1 MLTQSVSKDLT
12 MKKHMAVFSVLMM
25 SFMTF
30 SAFAKC
36 NPVRDI
42 GTPGDDRHGGVPLIF
57 GTIKLQPTEFM
68 PTGLISATNVS
79 VGQAQAFQSGKN
91 VNGPDTLLYICDIT
105 DAGKTFENFATN
117 GDESTGG
124 YNGNSDGVYQ
134 TYFPYTGIKLIRDK
148 DGKVFS
154 RYWQQSPISGHRV
167 GNKLY
172 FYARDFSSITAELYR
187 LPATMRGKASANW
200 SHCNGPAPDNSSGIG
215 YTCTQPNGYT
225 VFVGPGWNDDQN
237 IKPGTDS
244 NTNWGGFSNS
254 NWIAFG
260 MQYSP
265 ANTFAQTLWGCRVL
279 SYTNPVVL
287 PTITV
292 SEVKTL
298 TDKGK
303 DFEITYRCG
312 GPLINS
318 YINKTAGVGPDKI
331 SIAFRGNKF
340 PPETQ
345 AAQWSPF
352 IVSDNYGQDGYASN
366 VGIALRSSSDKLI
379 GFINNAYTNDYS
391 LGWISPLDGE
401 IRRQQNDLSQVD
413 ITSQYYAFYSIID
426 QTKPVKPGKVDA
438 TAYIVVRYW

>member
-1 MLTQSVSKDLT
+1 
-12 MKKHMAVFSVLMM
+12 MKKSIAVFSVLVIT
-25 SFMTF
+25 FFTF
-30 SAFAKC
+30 SVFAKC
-36 NPVRDI
+36 EPVRNI

-57 GTIKLQPTEFM
+57 GSIKLQPTEFM
-68 PTGLISATNVS
+68 PDGLISATNVS

-91 VNGPDTLLYICDIT
+91 GKGPDTLLYICDIT

-124 YNGNSDGVYQ
+124 YNSSGEGVYQ
-134 TYFPYTGIKLIRDK
+134 TYFPYTGVKLIRDR

-154 RYWQQSPISGHRV
+154 RYWQQSPISGHTV

-172 FYARDFSSITAELYR
+172 FYARDFSSVTAELYR
-187 LPATMRGKASANW
+187 LPFTMRDKARNDW
-200 SHCNGPAPDNSSGIG
+200 SSCRGPARDDASGIS

-225 VFVGPGWNDDQN
+225 VFVGPGWNDDQD

-244 NTNWGGFSNS
+244 NTNYGGFSNW

-265 ANTFAQTLWGCRVL
+265 ANTFAQTKWGCRVL
-279 SYTNPVVL
+279 SYTNPVFL
-287 PTITV
+287 PPITV
-292 SEVKTL
+292 SELKSF

-318 YINKTAGVGPDKI
+318 YIDTAAGVGPGKI
-331 SIAFRGNKF
+331 SVAFKGNKF
-340 PPETQ
+340 PPNDQ
-345 AAQWSPF
+345 AAQWSPY

-379 GFINNAYTNDYS
+379 GFINNAYTNNS
-391 LGWISPLDGE
+391 QGWVSPLDGE
-401 IRRQQNDLSQVD
+401 TGRQPEGSSQVD
-413 ITSQYYAFYSIID
+413 ITSHYFAFYSAID
-426 QTKPVKPGKVDA
+426 SSKPVSPGKVDA